1 MYPNVVTKILLE
13 SAPNA
18 LFADIFI
25 IFFGCAVTAILI
37 VEVCACHLKYH
48 QNSIKNFKILTYRW
62 ILQHEL

>member
-25 IFFGCAVTAILI
+25 IFLDA
-37 VEVCACHLKYH
+37 
-48 QNSIKNFKILTYRW
+48 R
-62 ILQHEL
+62 LQQF